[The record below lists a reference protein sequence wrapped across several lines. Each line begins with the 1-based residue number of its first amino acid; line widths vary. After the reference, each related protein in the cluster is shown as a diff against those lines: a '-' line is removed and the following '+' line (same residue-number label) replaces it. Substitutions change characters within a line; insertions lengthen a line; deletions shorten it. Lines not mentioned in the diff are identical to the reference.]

1 VSQDKTLKSLMALGL
16 TKAEAKVYFYL
27 AKRGPKKASEIAR
40 ALGMTRQQFYV
51 VAGRLQG
58 KAIVTA
64 TVDRPAKF
72 FAVPLNKVLDLVA
85 KAKFEEAKIIEA
97 NKGNLLSDWE
107 SIAIPAV
114 EENTSKF
121 TVIKGRNHVYS
132 KIHQMIQESQSQI
145 SVISDVSG
153 LFHAEQFEILD
164 VMESNPKKQ
173 DIQFRIVTEVPSNY
187 LNAVKDLLKTIN
199 PEIKIKARNTDIGL
213 TLFPRMV
220 IRDNKEILYFV
231 SAKPDVTED
240 NNDDALFTNCS
251 SLVKPLSTVFENLW
265 QNSTDI
271 EQKIEEMEQGD
282 DPPRTLLIKDV
293 NEAETKYSAIIK
305 EAKNEILFVLP
316 SDRLADLRKELQ
328 ELKNQTPADISI
340 RIMSPIVNENLKIV
354 KELLAYGEVRH
365 IPRNFTETTII
376 DGKHLF
382 QFNESQFITEGSKG
396 VPNINHVLYT
406 NNGEYVRKT
415 KSMLEYI
422 WKNSTSPSI
431 TPIVSIVD
439 SLDSF
444 SLIPKSCSG
453 YSSEVISD
461 WLRSKPFE
469 RSEEKITE
477 KEVLE
482 KIFHLNRSSSPSKN
496 VVECYTRFGY
506 AAINP
511 PEHFNLPRII
521 VETSQVDKKSSFGAE
536 DRMTFYLW
544 QKTQQ
549 GYNYVPVAII
559 SNSESFPVDLLSTG
573 ELRNTP
579 AEKNVYVLKK
589 EEIHF
594 QYYGNVFLASWTKP
608 VPLVPGKLVLS
619 PGTLIFET
627 YGAVK
632 PKKVVLRYPLGAV
645 YEVYFNAFDA
655 FVTFLYES
663 SRYVGSGTD
672 GLFLRDAYLE
682 ISVPETPN

>member
-1 VSQDKTLKSLMALGL
+1 MNLGL
-16 TKAEAKVYFYL
+16 TKAEAKIYFYL
-27 AKRGPKKASEIAR
+27 SKRGPRKASEITS
-40 ALGMTRQQFYV
+40 ALKMKRQQLYPV
-51 VAGRLQG
+51 IRKLQSES
-58 KAIVTA
+58 IITS
-64 TVDRPAKF
+64 TLDRPARF
-72 FAVPLNKVLDLVA
+72 SAVALEKILDLFA
-85 KAKFEEAKIIEA
+85 KAKFEEAKTIQLT
-97 NKGNLLSDWE
+97 KGKLLSDWQLI
-107 SIAIPAV
+107 SYSA
-114 EENTSKF
+114 SKRKSSFF
-121 TVIKGRNHVYS
+121 TVIKGTKIVYS
-132 KIHQMIQESQSQI
+132 KIQQMIQETQNQI
-145 SVISDVSG
+145 SIISDIAG
-153 LFHAEQFEILD
+153 LFCAEQFGILD
-164 VMESNPKKQ
+164 VMESHPKKR
-173 DIQFRIVTEVPSNY
+173 DIQFKIITEVPSNY
-187 LNAVKDLLKTIN
+187 LQAVKDLMKTIN

-213 TLFPRMV
+213 ALFPRMV

-231 SAKPDVTED
+231 SAKPDEIEK
-240 NNDDALFTNCS
+240 NNDAALSTDCS
-251 SLVKPLSTVFENLW
+251 SLIKPLSTVFENLW
-265 QNSTDI
+265 NKSTLI
-271 EQKIEEMEQGD
+271 NQKIDELERGE
-282 DPPRTLLIKDV
+282 DPPRTLLIEDA
-293 NEAETKYSAIIK
+293 NEAKTKYVDILKKANKEII
-305 EAKNEILFVLP
+305 FVVP
-316 SDRLADLRKELQ
+316 TERLADFQEELSRIQ
-328 ELKNQTPADISI
+328 SQIRNNISI
-340 RIMSPIVNENLKIV
+340 RIMSPIVNENLRIAK
-354 KELLAYGEVRH
+354 KLLKYGEVRH
-365 IPRNFTETTII
+365 IPRNFLETTII

-382 QFNESQFITEGSKG
+382 QFNKSRLTEGALSTQ
-396 VPNINHVLYT
+396 NINYTFYT
-406 NNGEYVRKT
+406 NNGENVRKT

-431 TPIVSIVD
+431 TPIASIVD

-444 SLIPKSCSG
+444 SLSSKSSE
-453 YSSEVISD
+453 YSSEVITD
-461 WLRSKPFE
+461 LLRSKPCE
-469 RSEEKITE
+469 RSTSGKITE

-482 KIFHLNRSSSPSKN
+482 KIFHLNSSSNTSKN
-496 VVECYTRFGY
+496 VVECYTRIGY

-627 YGAVK
+627 YGEVK
-632 PKKVVLRYPLGAV
+632 PKKVILRYPLGAV

>member
-1 VSQDKTLKSLMALGL
+1 MNLGL

-27 AKRGPKKASEIAR
+27 SKRGPRKASEITST
-40 ALGMTRQQFYV
+40 LKMKRQQLYPV
-51 VAGRLQG
+51 IRKLQSES
-58 KAIVTA
+58 IITS
-64 TVDRPAKF
+64 TLDRPAEF
-72 FAVPLNKVLDLVA
+72 SAVALEKILDLFA
-85 KAKFEEAKIIEA
+85 KAKFEEAKTIQLT
-97 NKGNLLSDWE
+97 KGKLLSDWQLLSHPE
-107 SIAIPAV
+107 FKGRS
-114 EENTSKF
+114 SFF
-121 TVIKGRNHVYS
+121 TVIKGTKIVYS
-132 KIHQMIQESQSQI
+132 KIQQMIQETQSQI
-145 SVISDVSG
+145 SVISDIAG
-153 LFHAEQFEILD
+153 LFHAEQFGILD
-164 VMESNPKKQ
+164 VMESHPKKQ
-173 DIQFRIVTEVPSNY
+173 DIQFRIVTEVPINY
-187 LNAVKDLLKTIN
+187 LQAVKDLLKTIN

-213 TLFPRMV
+213 ALFPRMV

-231 SAKPDVTED
+231 SAKPDEIEE
-240 NNDDALFTNCS
+240 NNDAALSTDCS

-265 QNSTDI
+265 NHSALI
-271 EQKIEEMEQGD
+271 EQKIDELERGE
-282 DPPRTLLIKDV
+282 DPPRTLLIEDTD
-293 NEAETKYSAIIK
+293 EAKTKYVDILRKAKKEIIFVVSA
-305 EAKNEILFVLP
+305 E
-316 SDRLADLRKELQ
+316 RLADFQEELPRIRSQTQ
-328 ELKNQTPADISI
+328 ENLSI
-340 RIMSPIVNENLKIV
+340 RIMSPIINENLRIAK
-354 KELLAYGEVRH
+354 KLLAYGEVRH
-365 IPRNFTETTII
+365 IPRNFLETTIV

-382 QFNESQFITEGSKG
+382 QFNKSRLSEGLLSTE
-396 VPNINHVLYT
+396 NINHTFYT

-453 YSSEVISD
+453 YSSKVITD
-461 WLRSKPFE
+461 WLKSKSCE
-469 RSEEKITE
+469 RSTRELTE

-482 KIFHLNRSSSPSKN
+482 KIFHLNRSSNPSKN

-511 PEHFNLPRII
+511 PEHFNLPKII
-521 VETSQVDKKSSFGAE
+521 VETAQVDKKSTFGAE

-589 EEIHF
+589 GEIHF

-627 YGAVK
+627 YGEVK
-632 PKKVVLRYPLGAV
+632 PAKVVLRYPLGAV

-682 ISVPETPN
+682 ISVPETPD

>member
-1 VSQDKTLKSLMALGL
+1 MNLGL

-27 AKRGPKKASEIAR
+27 SKRGPKKAPEITN
-40 ALGMTRQQFYV
+40 ALKMKRQQLYPV
-51 VAGRLQG
+51 IRRLQG
-58 KAIVTA
+58 KSIVSSTL
-64 TVDRPAKF
+64 DRPAEFSAISFEKF
-72 FAVPLNKVLDLVA
+72 LDLFA
-85 KAKFEEAKIIEA
+85 KAKFEEAKTIQV
-97 NKGNLLSDWE
+97 NKTKLISDWQ
-107 SIAIPAV
+107 IINAPALKRKV
-114 EENTSKF
+114 NYF
-121 TVIKGRNHVYS
+121 TIIKGKKFVYP
-132 KIHQMIQESQSQI
+132 KIQQMIQETRNQI
-145 SVISDVSG
+145 SVILDIAG
-153 LFHAEQFEILD
+153 LFHAEQFGILD
-164 VMESNPKKQ
+164 VMLNHPEKREV
-173 DIQFRIVTEVPSNY
+173 QFRIITEVPRNY
-187 LNAVKDLLKTIN
+187 LRAIKDLLKTIN
-199 PEIKIKARNTDIGL
+199 PPIKIKGKNADIGL
-213 TLFPRMV
+213 SLFPRMV
-220 IRDNKEILYFV
+220 IRDNEEILYFI
-231 SAKPDVTED
+231 STKANESGERD
-240 NNDDALFTNCS
+240 NEDALFTDCM

-271 EQKIEEMEQGD
+271 EQKIEEMEQGE

-293 NEAETKYSAIIK
+293 NEAETKYSAILR
-305 EAKNEILFVLP
+305 EAKKQILFVLS

-382 QFNESQFITEGSKG
+382 QFNESQSVTEGSKG

-469 RSEEKITE
+469 RSEGKITE

-511 PEHFNLPRII
+511 PEHFNLPKII
-521 VETSQVDKKSSFGAE
+521 VETAQIDKKSTFGAE

-627 YGAVK
+627 YGEVK